1 MKDVKCT
8 GERFENQSEM
18 MSKIKGWHGK
28 FGHFNVLTL
37 DHDSP
42 CTGYGKHDRV
52 CTTLPGHDNEYGER
66 VLYCRV
72 DKVWNLGI
80 PSEEQILQV
89 AREQD
94 GTKGDWVLLKSEE
107 WDNGKSIDYYF
118 KRSTD
123 KASLEPEYKSRF
135 VPIGTTHL
143 NVIDKLSSP
152 SFLKLDDD
160 IVYFHMN
167 GQWEA
172 SANLATQRLK
182 DEPEKYIPVSPMQW
196 HFDIEKAPSAPCTTR
211 ASYFYNGKVVNHNIR
226 VTFSEELFTSSEQSA
241 QADVHVIHIGNM
253 NPADVVEESVKA
265 VELLLNEC
273 LEEPE
278 KLQFAYV
285 EHQVLGRE
293 PEVTYSDALM
303 FSISSKKLTKIQ
315 VD

>member
-1 MKDVKCT
+1 MNNEKCT
-8 GERFENQSEM
+8 GARNEEQMEM

-52 CTTLPGHDNEYGER
+52 MTTLPGHDNEFGER

-80 PSEEQILQV
+80 PTEEQILQV

-94 GTKGDWVLLKSEE
+94 GTKGNWVLLKSEE

-118 KRSTD
+118 KRSNDQTTP
-123 KASLEPEYKSRF
+123 EPETKNRF

-143 NVIDKLSSP
+143 NLIKKLSSP

-167 GQWEA
+167 GQWER
-172 SANLATQRLK
+172 SANINTQRLR
-182 DEPEKYIPVSPMQW
+182 DEPEKYIPVSPMPW
-196 HFDIEKAPSAPCTTR
+196 HFDIENAPSAPSTTR
-211 ASYFYNGKVVNHNIR
+211 SSYFYNGKVVNHNIR
-226 VTFSEELFTSSEQSA
+226 VTFSEELFTSSKQSA
-241 QADVHVIHIGNM
+241 EADVHVVHIEHM
-253 NPADVVEESVKA
+253 NPVDVVEDSAKA
-265 VELLLNEC
+265 VEMLLNEC
-273 LEEPE
+273 VEEPE
-278 KLQFAYV
+278 KLKFAFV

-303 FSISSKKLTKIQ
+303 FSVSSKKLTEIQ
-315 VD
+315 VN